1 MCIHPIKKIMEYR
14 KFTLALISLAMALLM
29 VSCSDSQAVRLRYEA
44 ERLYYQADRQMKI
57 AADAPEHSRM
67 LSLKSAADAYGV
79 SLEYALA
86 SLDSISAATHPVE
99 EREIRY
105 LAFQAANRLSSLYFQ
120 ARGFDTCVS
129 ILGRLLEK
137 ASYEGAAQVTTN
149 ISLGRALQ
157 ASGQW
162 DSALVVYH
170 AALDSYFPPVDDSG
184 EVVDVLFRLPLH
196 IFQIVQAISDS
207 ATASEHYEIARE
219 YYTSLITESSD
230 DPSTILSHT
239 ALAKL
244 YHETGQWGMVI
255 SQLRYLA
262 DSSADNYIDIQI
274 NIADIN
280 TRLPRGNDSAIAI
293 YHRLLDNLKPA
304 DSLYIPRL
312 KFKIALMKMEAG
324 EYRQARD
331 ILVEIK
337 RNHPLYF
344 GATPLVQ
351 FTTAQSFELLG
362 RWSRAET
369 EYKYLIEK
377 YRGSQ
382 QAMAAYLHVGDH
394 YRDQDRDDEAQKWYQ
409 DAEKYFNEIAARG
422 AGTLIEARAL
432 TFKADL
438 YRRQDDLKRSAELL
452 VSLFEKFP
460 ETDPG
465 RNSLLQAAAM
475 YRNQLNQPE
484 MADSLLD
491 RLRAMLLQPEEGW
504 GT

>member
-1 MCIHPIKKIMEYR
+1 MVIHPIKKIMEYR
-14 KFTLALISLAMALLM
+14 KFTLPLICLPIALLM
-29 VSCSDSQAVRLRYEA
+29 FSCSDNQAVRLRFEA
-44 ERLYYQADRQMKI
+44 ERLYYQADRQMRI
-57 AADAPEHSRM
+57 AADAPERSRTHSM
-67 LSLKSAADAYGV
+67 KSAADAYGV

-86 SLDSISAATHPVE
+86 SLDSISEGTHPVE

-120 ARGFDTCVS
+120 ARSFDTCVS
-129 ILGRLLEK
+129 ILSRLLEK

-149 ISLGRALQ
+149 IGLGRALQ

-162 DSALVVYH
+162 DSALTVYH
-170 AALDSYFPPVDDSG
+170 SALENYFPPVDDSG
-184 EVVDVLFRLPLH
+184 EVVEVLFRLPLH
-196 IFQIVQAISDS
+196 IFQIAQAIGDS
-207 ATASEHYEIARE
+207 AAAREHYETARE
-219 YYTSLITESSD
+219 YYNSLITAGSD
-230 DPSTILSHT
+230 DPSTIHSHT

-255 SQLRYLA
+255 SELRHLA
-262 DSSADNYIDIQI
+262 DSSANNYIDIQI
-274 NIADIN
+274 NIADIY
-280 TRLPRGNDSAIAI
+280 TRMPRGSDSAIAI
-293 YHRLLDNLKPA
+293 YHTLLDNLEPV

-312 KFKIALMKMEAG
+312 RFKTALMQMEAG

-331 ILVEIK
+331 ILIEIK
-337 RNHPLYF
+337 KNHPLYY

-351 FTTAQSFELLG
+351 FTTARTYELLG
-362 RWSRAET
+362 RWNRAET

-382 QAMAAYLHVGDH
+382 QAMAAYLYLGDH
-394 YRDQDRDDEAQKWYQ
+394 YRDQNRNDEAQKWYQ
-409 DAEKYFNEIAARG
+409 DAEKYYNEIAARG

-438 YRRQDDLKRSAELL
+438 FRRWDDLKRSAELL

-460 ETDPG
+460 ESDPG
-465 RNSLLQAAAM
+465 RNSLLQAAAI

-484 MADSLLD
+484 MADSLVD
-491 RLRAMLLQPEEGW
+491 RLRTMLLQPEEGW